1 MGEHTGLTPVEP
13 VPAVEVVG
21 RAEWSEAN
29 LATLSDLLDP
39 VAGRMARRFDAAGP
53 FAGAL
58 RAGAG
63 VTMAAEVGLVTGF
76 MAQHV
81 LGQYE
86 LSLLACTPR
95 RGC

>member
-1 MGEHTGLTPVEP
+1 ME
-13 VPAVEVVG
+13 
-21 RAEWSEAN
+21 
-29 LATLSDLLDP
+29 D
-39 VAGRMARRFDAAGP
+39 RFDAAGP

-58 RAGAG
+58 RAGTG

-86 LSLLACTPR
+86 LSLLALHPR
-95 RGC
+95 AAAADGGAQPRPGGQPSSAPTARASCAG